1 MMVDGRLMEV
11 SRYSW
16 STRPVRLTLLL
27 RGICT
32 VIDTRR
38 RSFGRL
44 LPQLRHVLG
53 GKMRSLAA
61 ESCGDVIGDRR
72 DLVVGI
78 SVTERRHRYRAFR
91 RMPLGTGDHDLG
103 DIGRAGIVDRPG
115 AGKRG
120 QGRNQTFTAPA
131 VATDA
136 GAFEHHLAARVRR
149 AALLVGSGCWW

>member
-16 STRPVRLTLLL
+16 STRPVWLTLLL

-32 VIDTRR
+32 VIDTRW

-53 GKMRSLAA
+53 GKLRSLAA
-61 ESCGDVIGDRR
+61 EACADVIGDRR

-78 SVTERRHRYRAFR
+78 SVAECRHRDRAFR
-91 RMPLGTGDHDLG
+91 RMPLGPGDHDLCH
-103 DIGRAGIVDRPG
+103 IGRA
-115 AGKRG
+115 
-120 QGRNQTFTAPA
+120 
-131 VATDA
+131 
-136 GAFEHHLAARVRR
+136 RR
-149 AALLVGSGCWW
+149 RCPWPCQN